1 MKDLMNPRP
10 PTRSRSASPRRPL
23 LPLVAAL
30 ALCGGVATGAQ
41 APGQS
46 AVPNAPKPAAVA
58 APVVAAVAAPV
69 VAAVPASDGSAE
81 INYRL
86 SFKQLGRSQPFE
98 LRGTDGRYSIPF
110 SVRAD
115 EVVTKAT
122 LKIGYSY
129 SPELLSELSKINVLV
144 NGEVAASLAL
154 PKEGAGTPVTQIV
167 NLPAQLFTEYNQ
179 LTVQLIGH
187 YTTGCEDP
195 LHSSLW
201 ATISNASVLE
211 LVTDSAPQANDL
223 ALLPEPFFD
232 ARDGRSLSLPI
243 VFAGAPDN
251 RTLEAAGTLA
261 SWFGMR
267 AKGRVLNF
275 PAAID
280 ALPAKGHGIV
290 LLIGASALAGL
301 KTASPAGPMLS
312 VVVNPNDP
320 NGKLLLVQGR
330 DAQELKTAVATLATA
345 DKSLSGPSAVLTQ
358 MPAARARKPYDAPN
372 WLASDRPVKLGE
384 LSNPQTLNVSGY
396 NPGEIA
402 IPLRLPPDLFRSN
415 DKGVPLDLKY
425 RYTPQPVSTNSSLTV
440 SVNDKLVKSTLLLPM
455 ERLSGAPLLAKLQAD
470 ETLQMQ
476 SMARIPVT
484 ELRSKALLQLRYMY
498 DYVKQGECRD
508 VIIDNVR
515 GAIDPES
522 TLDISGYAHH
532 MAMPNLAA
540 FGHSGYPFTRWADLS
555 HTAVVLPDAAQVQ
568 ELSSYLQLMGRLGEA
583 TGYPGTA
590 ITVARSAQVA
600 EVADKDLLVIATGTG
615 QPLLTRWADALA
627 AAVPV
632 ESHPG
637 LLDAL
642 GRLLGRVGSALPE
655 LLRPA
660 AAATPAFSSSG
671 LSAYAAGFESPLR
684 NGRSVVLFWARE
696 PALLQPG
703 LDALLG
709 EDGEWP
715 RIAGSLATVRG
726 KKVDAIMS
734 EPSYLLSDLDW
745 FTRTRLSLSANTGML
760 LLVSAAGAA
769 LLAGLALGMLRAQ
782 ARKRSGP

>member
-1 MKDLMNPRP
+1 MNPRP
-10 PTRSRSASPRRPL
+10 PTRARSASPRRPL
-23 LPLVAAL
+23 LLPLVAAL
-30 ALCGGVATGAQ
+30 TLCGGVATGAQ
-41 APGQS
+41 APGHS
-46 AVPNAPKPAAVA
+46 AVPTAPKPAAVVAPA
-58 APVVAAVAAPV
+58 A
-69 VAAVPASDGSAE
+69 AAVPASDASAV
-81 INYRL
+81 
-86 SFKQLGRSQPFE
+86 
-98 LRGTDGRYSIPF
+98 

-167 NLPAQLFTEYNQ
+167 DLPAHLFTEYNQ

-201 ATISNASVLE
+201 ATISNASMLE

-280 ALPAKGHGIV
+280 ALPAKGHGLV

-301 KTASPAGPMLS
+301 KAASPAGPMLS

-345 DKSLSGPSAVLTQ
+345 DKSLSGPSAALTQ

-384 LSNPQTLNVSGY
+384 LSNPQALNVSGY

-402 IPLRLPPDLFRSN
+402 IPLRLPPDLFSAN

-425 RYTPQPVSTNSSLTV
+425 RYTPQPASTNSSLTI

-470 ETLQMQ
+470 ETLPMQ
-476 SMARIPVT
+476 AVARIPVT
-484 ELRSKALLQLRYMY
+484 ALRSKALLQLRYMY

-555 HTAVVLPDAAQVQ
+555 HTAVVLPDAPQVQ

-590 ITVARSAQVA
+590 ITVARSTQVA

-615 QPLLTRWADALA
+615 QPLLTRWADALPA
-627 AAVPV
+627 ALPV
-632 ESHPG
+632 ERRTG

-655 LLRPA
+655 MLRPA

-684 NGRSVVLFWARE
+684 NGRSVVLFWASE

-715 RIAGSLATVRG
+715 RIAGGLATVRG

-745 FTRTRLSLSANTGML
+745 FTRTRLSLSGNTGML

-769 LLAGLALGMLRAQ
+769 LLAGLALGLLRAQ
-782 ARKRSGP
+782 ARKRNVA

>member
-10 PTRSRSASPRRPL
+10 PTRARSASPRRPL
-23 LPLVAAL
+23 LLPLVAAL
-30 ALCGGVATGAQ
+30 TLCGGVATGAQ
-41 APGQS
+41 APGHS
-46 AVPNAPKPAAVA
+46 AVPTAPKPAAVVAPA
-58 APVVAAVAAPV
+58 A
-69 VAAVPASDGSAE
+69 AAVPASDPSAE

-167 NLPAQLFTEYNQ
+167 DLPAHLFTEYNQ

-201 ATISNASVLE
+201 ATISNASMLE

-280 ALPAKGHGIV
+280 ALPAKGHGLV

-301 KTASPAGPMLS
+301 KAASPAGPMLS

-345 DKSLSGPSAVLTQ
+345 DKSLSGPSAALTQ

-384 LSNPQTLNVSGY
+384 LSNPQALNVSGY

-402 IPLRLPPDLFRSN
+402 IPLRLPPDLFSVN

-425 RYTPQPVSTNSSLTV
+425 RYTPQPASTNSSLTI

-470 ETLQMQ
+470 ETLPMQ
-476 SMARIPVT
+476 AVARIPVT
-484 ELRSKALLQLRYMY
+484 ALRSKALLQLRYMY

-555 HTAVVLPDAAQVQ
+555 HTAVVLPDAPQVQ

-590 ITVARSAQVA
+590 ITVARSTQVA

-615 QPLLTRWADALA
+615 QPLLTRWADAL
-627 AAVPV
+627 PV
-632 ESHPG
+632 ERRTG

-655 LLRPA
+655 MLRPA

-684 NGRSVVLFWARE
+684 NGRSVVLFWANE

-745 FTRTRLSLSANTGML
+745 FTRTRLSLSGNTGML

-769 LLAGLALGMLRAQ
+769 LLAGLALGLLRAQ
-782 ARKRSGP
+782 ARKRNVA

>member
-10 PTRSRSASPRRPL
+10 PTRARSASPRRPL
-23 LPLVAAL
+23 LLPLVAAL
-30 ALCGGVATGAQ
+30 TLCGGVATGAQ
-41 APGQS
+41 APGHS
-46 AVPNAPKPAAVA
+46 AAPTAPKPAAVVAPA
-58 APVVAAVAAPV
+58 A
-69 VAAVPASDGSAE
+69 AAVPASDASAE

-167 NLPAQLFTEYNQ
+167 DLPAHLFTEYNQ

-201 ATISNASVLE
+201 ATISNASMLE

-280 ALPAKGHGIV
+280 ALPAKGHGLV

-301 KTASPAGPMLS
+301 KAASPAGPMLS

-345 DKSLSGPSAVLTQ
+345 DKSLSGPSAALTQ

-384 LSNPQTLNVSGY
+384 LSNPQALNVSGY

-402 IPLRLPPDLFRSN
+402 IPLRLPPDLFSAN

-425 RYTPQPVSTNSSLTV
+425 RYTPQPASTNSSLTI

-470 ETLQMQ
+470 ETLPMQ
-476 SMARIPVT
+476 AVARIPVT
-484 ELRSKALLQLRYMY
+484 ALRSKALLQLRYMY

-555 HTAVVLPDAAQVQ
+555 HTAVVLPDAPQVQ

-590 ITVARSAQVA
+590 ITVARSTQVA

-615 QPLLTRWADALA
+615 QPLLTRWADALPA
-627 AAVPV
+627 ALPV
-632 ESHPG
+632 ERRTG

-655 LLRPA
+655 MLRPA

-684 NGRSVVLFWARE
+684 NGRSVVLFWASE

-715 RIAGSLATVRG
+715 RIAGGLATVRG

-745 FTRTRLSLSANTGML
+745 FTRTRLSLSGNTGML

-769 LLAGLALGMLRAQ
+769 LLAGLALGLLRAQ
-782 ARKRSGP
+782 ARKRNVA

>member
-10 PTRSRSASPRRPL
+10 PTRARSASPRRPL
-23 LPLVAAL
+23 LLPLVAAL
-30 ALCGGVATGAQ
+30 TLCGGVATGAQ
-41 APGQS
+41 APGHS
-46 AVPNAPKPAAVA
+46 AVPTAPKPAAVVAPA
-58 APVVAAVAAPV
+58 A
-69 VAAVPASDGSAE
+69 AAVPASDASAE

-167 NLPAQLFTEYNQ
+167 DLPAHLFTEYNQ

-201 ATISNASVLE
+201 ATISNASMLE

-280 ALPAKGHGIV
+280 ALPAKGHGLV

-301 KTASPAGPMLS
+301 KAASPAGPMLS

-345 DKSLSGPSAVLTQ
+345 DKSLSGPSAALTQ

-384 LSNPQTLNVSGY
+384 LSNPQALNVSGY

-402 IPLRLPPDLFRSN
+402 IPLRLPPDLFSVN

-425 RYTPQPVSTNSSLTV
+425 RYTPQPASTNSSLTI

-470 ETLQMQ
+470 ETLPMQ
-476 SMARIPVT
+476 AVARIPVT
-484 ELRSKALLQLRYMY
+484 ALRSKALLQLRYMY

-555 HTAVVLPDAAQVQ
+555 HTAVVLPDAPQVQ

-590 ITVARSAQVA
+590 ITVARSTQVA

-615 QPLLTRWADALA
+615 QPLLTRWADAL
-627 AAVPV
+627 PV
-632 ESHPG
+632 ERRTG

-655 LLRPA
+655 MLRPA

-684 NGRSVVLFWARE
+684 NGRSVVLFWANE

-745 FTRTRLSLSANTGML
+745 FTRTRLSLSGNTGML

-769 LLAGLALGMLRAQ
+769 LLAGLALGLLRAQ
-782 ARKRSGP
+782 ARKPNVA

>member
-10 PTRSRSASPRRPL
+10 PTRARSASPRRPL
-23 LPLVAAL
+23 LLPLVAAL
-30 ALCGGVATGAQ
+30 TLCGGVATGAQ
-41 APGQS
+41 APGHS
-46 AVPNAPKPAAVA
+46 AVPTAPKPAAVVAPA
-58 APVVAAVAAPV
+58 A
-69 VAAVPASDGSAE
+69 AAVPASDPSAE

-167 NLPAQLFTEYNQ
+167 DLPAHLFTEYNQ

-201 ATISNASVLE
+201 ATISNASMLE

-280 ALPAKGHGIV
+280 ALPAKGHGLV

-301 KTASPAGPMLS
+301 KAASPAGPMLS

-345 DKSLSGPSAVLTQ
+345 DKSLSGPSAALTQ

-384 LSNPQTLNVSGY
+384 LSNPQALNVSGY

-402 IPLRLPPDLFRSN
+402 IPLRLPPDLFSVN

-425 RYTPQPVSTNSSLTV
+425 RYTPQPASTNSSLTI

-470 ETLQMQ
+470 ETLPMQ
-476 SMARIPVT
+476 AVARIPVT
-484 ELRSKALLQLRYMY
+484 ALRSKALLQLRYMY

-555 HTAVVLPDAAQVQ
+555 HTAVVLPDAPQVQ

-590 ITVARSAQVA
+590 ITVAAGGRGGRQGPAGHCHRHRSA
-600 EVADKDLLVIATGTG
+600 
-615 QPLLTRWADALA
+615 A
-627 AAVPV
+627 A
-632 ESHPG
+632 H
-637 LLDAL
+637 AL
-642 GRLLGRVGSALPE
+642 GRR
-655 LLRPA
+655 
-660 AAATPAFSSSG
+660 
-671 LSAYAAGFESPLR
+671 AAG
-684 NGRSVVLFWARE
+684 
-696 PALLQPG
+696 
-703 LDALLG
+703 
-709 EDGEWP
+709 
-715 RIAGSLATVRG
+715 
-726 KKVDAIMS
+726 
-734 EPSYLLSDLDW
+734 
-745 FTRTRLSLSANTGML
+745 RTPN
-760 LLVSAAGAA
+760 GAA
-769 LLAGLALGMLRAQ
+769 RRAGPTAGPGRFRLAGDAS
-782 ARKRSGP
+782 ARRRSDAGL

>member
-1 MKDLMNPRP
+1 L
-10 PTRSRSASPRRPL
+10 L

-30 ALCGGVATGAQ
+30 TLCGGVATGAQ
-41 APGQS
+41 APGHS
-46 AVPNAPKPAAVA
+46 AAPTAPKPAAVVAPA
-58 APVVAAVAAPV
+58 A
-69 VAAVPASDGSAE
+69 AAVPASDASAE

-167 NLPAQLFTEYNQ
+167 DLPAHLFTEYNQ

-201 ATISNASVLE
+201 ATISNASMLE

-280 ALPAKGHGIV
+280 ALPAKGHGLV

-301 KTASPAGPMLS
+301 KAASPAGPMLS

-345 DKSLSGPSAVLTQ
+345 DKSLSGPSAALTQ

-384 LSNPQTLNVSGY
+384 LSNPQALNVSGY

-402 IPLRLPPDLFRSN
+402 IPLRLPPDLFSAN

-425 RYTPQPVSTNSSLTV
+425 RYTPQPASTNSSLTI

-470 ETLQMQ
+470 ETLPMQ
-476 SMARIPVT
+476 AVARIPVT
-484 ELRSKALLQLRYMY
+484 ALRSKALLQLRYMY

-555 HTAVVLPDAAQVQ
+555 HTAVVLPDAPQVQ

-590 ITVARSAQVA
+590 ITVVRSTQVA

-615 QPLLTRWADALA
+615 QPLLTRWADALPA
-627 AAVPV
+627 ALPV
-632 ESHPG
+632 ERRTG

-655 LLRPA
+655 MLRPA

-684 NGRSVVLFWARE
+684 NGRSVVLFWASE

-715 RIAGSLATVRG
+715 RIAGGLATVRG

-745 FTRTRLSLSANTGML
+745 FTRTRLSLSGNTGML

-769 LLAGLALGMLRAQ
+769 LLAGLALGLLRAQ
-782 ARKRSGP
+782 ARKRNVA

>member
-1 MKDLMNPRP
+1 L
-10 PTRSRSASPRRPL
+10 L

-30 ALCGGVATGAQ
+30 TLCGGVATGAQ
-41 APGQS
+41 APGHS
-46 AVPNAPKPAAVA
+46 AAPTAPKPAAVVAPA
-58 APVVAAVAAPV
+58 A
-69 VAAVPASDGSAE
+69 AAVPASDASAE

-167 NLPAQLFTEYNQ
+167 DLPAHLFTEYNQ

-201 ATISNASVLE
+201 ATISNASMLE

-280 ALPAKGHGIV
+280 ALPAKGHGLV

-301 KTASPAGPMLS
+301 KAASPAGPMLS

-345 DKSLSGPSAVLTQ
+345 DKSLSGPSAALTQ

-384 LSNPQTLNVSGY
+384 LSNPQALNVSGY

-402 IPLRLPPDLFRSN
+402 IPLRLPPDLFSAN

-425 RYTPQPVSTNSSLTV
+425 RYTPQPASTNSSLTV

-470 ETLQMQ
+470 ETLPMQ
-476 SMARIPVT
+476 AVARIPVT
-484 ELRSKALLQLRYMY
+484 ALRSKALLQLRYMY

-555 HTAVVLPDAAQVQ
+555 HTAVVLPDAPQVQ

-590 ITVARSAQVA
+590 ITVARSTQVA

-615 QPLLTRWADALA
+615 QPLLTRWADALPA
-627 AAVPV
+627 ALPV
-632 ESHPG
+632 ERRTG

-655 LLRPA
+655 MLRPA

-684 NGRSVVLFWARE
+684 NGRSVVLFWANE

-745 FTRTRLSLSANTGML
+745 FTRTRLSLSGNTGML
-760 LLVSAAGAA
+760 LLVIAAGAA
-769 LLAGLALGMLRAQ
+769 LLAGLALGLLRAQ
-782 ARKRSGP
+782 ARKRNVA

>member
-10 PTRSRSASPRRPL
+10 PTRARSASPRRPL
-23 LPLVAAL
+23 LLPLVAAL
-30 ALCGGVATGAQ
+30 TLCGGVATGAQ
-41 APGQS
+41 APGHS
-46 AVPNAPKPAAVA
+46 AVPTAPKPAAVVAPA
-58 APVVAAVAAPV
+58 A
-69 VAAVPASDGSAE
+69 AAVPASDASAE

-167 NLPAQLFTEYNQ
+167 DLPAHLFTEYNQ

-201 ATISNASVLE
+201 ATISNASMLE

-280 ALPAKGHGIV
+280 ALPAKGHGLV

-301 KTASPAGPMLS
+301 KAASPAGPMLS

-345 DKSLSGPSAVLTQ
+345 DKSLSGPSVALTQ

-384 LSNPQTLNVSGY
+384 LSNPQALNVSGY

-402 IPLRLPPDLFRSN
+402 IPLRLPPDLFSVN

-425 RYTPQPVSTNSSLTV
+425 RYTPQPASTNSSLTI

-470 ETLQMQ
+470 ETLPMQ
-476 SMARIPVT
+476 AVARIPVT
-484 ELRSKALLQLRYMY
+484 ALRSKALLQLRYMY

-555 HTAVVLPDAAQVQ
+555 HTAVVLPDAPQVQ

-590 ITVARSAQVA
+590 ITVARSTQVA

-615 QPLLTRWADALA
+615 QPLLTRWADAL
-627 AAVPV
+627 PV
-632 ESHPG
+632 ERRTG

-655 LLRPA
+655 MLRPA

-684 NGRSVVLFWARE
+684 NGRSVVLFWANE

-745 FTRTRLSLSANTGML
+745 FTRTRLSLSGNTGML

-769 LLAGLALGMLRAQ
+769 LLAGLALGLLRAQ
-782 ARKRSGP
+782 ARKRNVA

>member
-10 PTRSRSASPRRPL
+10 PTRARSASPRRPL
-23 LPLVAAL
+23 LLPLVAAL
-30 ALCGGVATGAQ
+30 TLCGGVATGAQ
-41 APGQS
+41 APGHS
-46 AVPNAPKPAAVA
+46 AVPTAPKPAAVVAPA
-58 APVVAAVAAPV
+58 A
-69 VAAVPASDGSAE
+69 AAVPASDASAE

-167 NLPAQLFTEYNQ
+167 DLPAHLFTEYNQ

-201 ATISNASVLE
+201 ATISNASMLE

-280 ALPAKGHGIV
+280 ALPAKGHGLV

-301 KTASPAGPMLS
+301 KAASPAGPMLS

-345 DKSLSGPSAVLTQ
+345 DKSLSGPSAALTQ

-384 LSNPQTLNVSGY
+384 LSNPQALNVSGY

-402 IPLRLPPDLFRSN
+402 IPLRLPPDLFSVN

-425 RYTPQPVSTNSSLTV
+425 RYTPQPASTNSSLTI

-470 ETLQMQ
+470 ETLPMQ
-476 SMARIPVT
+476 AVARIPVT
-484 ELRSKALLQLRYMY
+484 ALRSKALLQLRYMY

-555 HTAVVLPDAAQVQ
+555 HTAVVLPDAPQVQ

-590 ITVARSAQVA
+590 ITVARSTQVA

-615 QPLLTRWADALA
+615 QPLLTRWADAL
-627 AAVPV
+627 PV
-632 ESHPG
+632 ERRTG

-655 LLRPA
+655 MLRPA

-684 NGRSVVLFWARE
+684 NGRSVVLFWANE

-745 FTRTRLSLSANTGML
+745 FTRTRLSLSGNTGML

-769 LLAGLALGMLRAQ
+769 LLAGLALGLLRAQ
-782 ARKRSGP
+782 ARKRNVA

>member
-10 PTRSRSASPRRPL
+10 PTRARSASPRRPL
-23 LPLVAAL
+23 LLPLVAAL
-30 ALCGGVATGAQ
+30 TLCGGVATGAQ
-41 APGQS
+41 APGHS
-46 AVPNAPKPAAVA
+46 AVPTAPKPAAVVAPA
-58 APVVAAVAAPV
+58 A
-69 VAAVPASDGSAE
+69 AAVPASDASAE

-167 NLPAQLFTEYNQ
+167 DLPAHLFTEYNQ

-201 ATISNASVLE
+201 ATISNASMLE

-280 ALPAKGHGIV
+280 ALPAKGHGLV

-301 KTASPAGPMLS
+301 KATSPAGPMLS

-345 DKSLSGPSAVLTQ
+345 DKSLSGPSAALTQ

-384 LSNPQTLNVSGY
+384 LSNPQALNVSGY

-402 IPLRLPPDLFRSN
+402 IPLRLPPDLFSVN

-425 RYTPQPVSTNSSLTV
+425 RYTPQPASTNSSLTI

-470 ETLQMQ
+470 ETLPMQ
-476 SMARIPVT
+476 AVARIPVT
-484 ELRSKALLQLRYMY
+484 ALRSKALLQLRYMY

-555 HTAVVLPDAAQVQ
+555 HTAVVLPDAPQVQ

-590 ITVARSAQVA
+590 ITVARSTQVA

-615 QPLLTRWADALA
+615 QPLLTRWADAL
-627 AAVPV
+627 PV
-632 ESHPG
+632 ERRTG

-655 LLRPA
+655 MLRPA

-684 NGRSVVLFWARE
+684 NGRSVVLFWANE

-745 FTRTRLSLSANTGML
+745 FTRTRLSLSGNTGML

-769 LLAGLALGMLRAQ
+769 LLAGLALGLLRAQ
-782 ARKRSGP
+782 ARKRNVA

>member
-1 MKDLMNPRP
+1 L
-10 PTRSRSASPRRPL
+10 L

-30 ALCGGVATGAQ
+30 TLCGGVATGAQ
-41 APGQS
+41 APGHS
-46 AVPNAPKPAAVA
+46 AVPTAPKPAAVVAPA
-58 APVVAAVAAPV
+58 A
-69 VAAVPASDGSAE
+69 AAVPASDASAE

-167 NLPAQLFTEYNQ
+167 DLPAHLFTEYNQ

-201 ATISNASVLE
+201 ATISNASMLE

-280 ALPAKGHGIV
+280 ALPAKGHGLV

-301 KTASPAGPMLS
+301 KAASPAGPMLS

-345 DKSLSGPSAVLTQ
+345 DKSLSGPSAALTQ

-384 LSNPQTLNVSGY
+384 LSNPQALNVSGY

-402 IPLRLPPDLFRSN
+402 IPLRLPPDLFSAN

-425 RYTPQPVSTNSSLTV
+425 RYTPQPASTNSSLTI

-470 ETLQMQ
+470 ETLPMQ
-476 SMARIPVT
+476 AVARIPVT
-484 ELRSKALLQLRYMY
+484 ALRSKALLQLRYMY

-555 HTAVVLPDAAQVQ
+555 HTAVVLPDAPQVQ

-590 ITVARSAQVA
+590 ITVARSTQVA

-615 QPLLTRWADALA
+615 QPLLTRWADAL
-627 AAVPV
+627 PV
-632 ESHPG
+632 ERRTG

-655 LLRPA
+655 MLRPA

-684 NGRSVVLFWARE
+684 NGRSVVLFWANE

-715 RIAGSLATVRG
+715 RIAGGLATVRG

-734 EPSYLLSDLDW
+734 EPSYLLSGLDW
-745 FTRTRLSLSANTGML
+745 FTRTRLSLSGNTGML

-769 LLAGLALGMLRAQ
+769 LLAGLALGLLRAQ
-782 ARKRSGP
+782 ARKRNVA